1 MSSGSYWSL
10 RYSVEEIQMKILR
23 FTASWCEP
31 CKALAKNI
39 ERVETEREIQVI
51 DIDQEQDLAQ
61 HFMVRSVPTLIRID
75 QDKKEVARIIGVQST
90 ADLEKFINN

>member
-1 MSSGSYWSL
+1 
-10 RYSVEEIQMKILR
+10 MKILR

-51 DIDQEQDLAQ
+51 DIDEEQDLAQ

-75 QDKKEVARIIGVQST
+75 QDKKEVDRVVGVQST
-90 ADLEKFINN
+90 VELDKFINSN

>member
-1 MSSGSYWSL
+1 
-10 RYSVEEIQMKILR
+10 MKILR

-39 ERVETEREIQVI
+39 ERVVTEREVQVI

-75 QDKKEVARIIGVQST
+75 QDKKEVARIVGVQST
-90 ADLEKFINN
+90 AQLDEFINSN

>member
-1 MSSGSYWSL
+1 MSTSSYWSL

-90 ADLEKFINN
+90 AELEKFINN

>member
-1 MSSGSYWSL
+1 
-10 RYSVEEIQMKILR
+10 MKILR

-31 CKALAKNI
+31 CKSLAKNI

-51 DIDQEQDLAQ
+51 DIDEEQDLAQ

-75 QDKKEVARIIGVQST
+75 QDKKEVDRIVGVQST
-90 ADLEKFINN
+90 ARLDKFINSN